1 MAARK
6 RNKREAKR
14 APFPWS
20 DPDHALRCVVISKVD
35 PEDLVSLIAA
45 VTYPGSLP
53 ARESPLDDQVWREN
67 HARRYLSRRDCEDS
81 EIVGAARLFDFE
93 KRCEGL
99 YDEKGVGSPKESFH
113 RDSLA
118 GFARRPRRDMMRLAE
133 LGSIA
138 RRCRMLVP
146 RMRRRKDL
154 SKTLVKRFDG
164 TCRSVE
170 SALSAENQDLERC
183 IVRLCHDLEIRFT
196 LIMTRRPIKVVDSR
210 CCIRGE
216 TAGEGSIVGSTT
228 VSFLLFGE
236 QCSFWWESSRDMSL
250 RSTKAAPVTHA
261 SFRNEHAH
269 VFDAWVGA
277 PCSLIDEQ
285 VRVVAERDG
294 RLEVDEGAWA
304 PFEAAVS
311 ARFGPRSDIRVDGE
325 TVSWEADFH
334 DMQAEMEVFVGGSER
349 AAIKLNTDDIPGL
362 ATLESRGD
370 RSGSMAYWVF
380 AWDDVLRFMLK
391 TKTESPEDP
400 WERGTVEFS
409 LAVQGPG
416 RRSETRPTLESEEAW
431 FQREGTVIPTA
442 EFLER
447 LIAQSR

>member
-20 DPDHALRCVVISKVD
+20 DLDHALRCVVISKVD

-99 YDEKGVGSPKESFH
+99 YDEKGVGSPEESFH

-228 VSFLLFGE
+228 VSFLFSGE
-236 QCSFWWESSRDMSL
+236 QCSFCWEASRDMSL
-250 RSTKAAPVTHA
+250 RSTRAAPVTHA

-349 AAIKLNTDDIPGL
+349 AAIKLNTDTIPGL

-370 RSGSMAYWVF
+370 RSGSTAYRVF

-400 WERGTVEFS
+400 WEHGTVEFS
-409 LAVQGPG
+409 LAFQGPG

-447 LIAQSR
+447 LTAQSR